1 MPPLMARKALRA
13 DLAELRRRST
23 AGRLVQEALDRL
35 PTPAPGPVEP
45 AAAREADGLV
55 WRLGALFRVVR
66 WDWAEFRRAFVRG
79 ALLPWRPGSEVREDA
94 LALRVRSDHCP
105 MLERGRADPRACQAC
120 QAFLARAVH
129 LASGGEAGPVAFEA
143 CQARG
148 DPFCSLL
155 VPRREEVRT
164 PMQLEAALARQWQ
177 EVAP

>member
-1 MPPLMARKALRA
+1 MPLILARRTFRA
-13 DLAELRRRST
+13 DLAELRRRSA

-35 PTPAPGPVEP
+35 PPPAPRPVEP

-55 WRLGALFRVVR
+55 WRLGSLFRVAR
-66 WDWAEFRRAFVRG
+66 WDWAEFRRALVRG

-105 MLERGRADPRACQAC
+105 MRGRAQADPRVCQGCQAL
-120 QAFLARAVH
+120 LARAVH
-129 LASGGEAGPVAFEA
+129 LASAGEAGPVAFEA

-148 DPFCSLL
+148 DAFCSML
-155 VPRREEVRT
+155 VPRREGVRT
-164 PMQLEAALARQWQ
+164 PVQLEAALARQWQ